1 MICWWNPGNGVRH
14 WPLSI
19 LLTACS
25 DYGVNGEKPD
35 PSSQAADTA
44 EPTEDTGD
52 TRDTGDGAD
61 SGADGTIDDTAPT
74 CEHTWPDR
82 AATIDAS
89 CPDRPGA
96 DWILTELWR
105 YDRADM
111 ELVTTHAGRFS
122 DDDGDGVITPADGMG
137 LWLSPYSLYAHGDGH
152 VLLNAVG
159 AEERLDTSYA
169 RTYRTYART
178 ADFDPA
184 RLGAEVGV
192 LEYIYRDGTY
202 WSAGDEGVQYARA
215 RTGDACCIPW
225 FVDLDL
231 DGLPEVL
238 VGDVALDAVDGDLL
252 VALSDASP
260 SASTVAADLDR
271 DGIPEIVTLAS
282 PGGVGIW
289 DAGGGYPTVCAS
301 SIPVEQIAMFAIA
314 NLDADDDAEILAAG
328 EHLLALCDA
337 DGTLLAEIAT
347 DSAAGSV
354 IGVGELD
361 GDPEPEIL
369 LDYNGVVDGA
379 FTAGIVVYD
388 ETLQELWRVEI
399 PPSGWN
405 PFSLADLDGDGLHE
419 IIVREAEDLV
429 ILGPTGVTLATIA
442 TGFGNNSWMNV
453 PLVVDVDGDDLAEI
467 VVSGSA
473 PAVQVFENAAGG
485 WLVEGAEVASPGVG
499 HHPGIVNVD
508 GTVPSESAWWLDANV
523 WQGHAAPAGGR
534 ELPNLIVAIETVC
547 SDDCVNDAFVVVY
560 VTNAGT
566 ADVLEPVPV
575 SLTRIDSGAVVAEGR
590 LDAPLPAGTSRALE
604 LTVSIADASA
614 GLVAT
619 LDVDG
624 VILEC
629 VEGDNDASWVGSVC
643 P

>member
-1 MICWWNPGNGVRH
+1 MRQ

-19 LLTACS
+19 LLSACS
-25 DYGVNGEKPD
+25 DYAINGEKPA
-35 PSSQAADTA
+35 PSSQAVDTA
-44 EPTEDTGD
+44 APTADTGD
-52 TRDTGDGAD
+52 TSDPADSADTG
-61 SGADGTIDDTAPT
+61 SNGTIDDTAPT
-74 CEHTWPDR
+74 CERTWPDR
-82 AATIDAS
+82 AVSIDAS
-89 CPDRPGA
+89 CPDRPVA
-96 DWILTELWR
+96 DWALTELWR

-111 ELVTTHAGRFS
+111 ESVTTHAGRFS

-137 LWLSPYSLYAHGDGH
+137 PWVSPYTLYTYGDGH
-152 VLLNAVG
+152 VLLDAAG
-159 AEERLDTSYA
+159 AEERVDTSYA
-169 RTYRTYART
+169 GTYRTYART

-192 LEYIYRDGTY
+192 HECIYQDELY
-202 WSAGDEGVQYARA
+202 WSVGDEGSQYARA
-215 RTGDACCIPW
+215 TTSDGNPRTPDGMGIPW

-238 VGDVALDAVDGDLL
+238 VGDVAFRAVDGAWFA
-252 VALSDASP
+252 ALSDASP
-260 SASTVAADLDR
+260 GAWTVAGDLDR
-271 DGIPEIVTLAS
+271 DGFPEIVSLAAA
-282 PGGVGIW
+282 GGVGIW
-289 DAGGGYPTVCAS
+289 EAGGSYPTVCAS
-301 SIPVEQIAMFAIA
+301 SIPVEQHAMFAIA
-314 NLDADDDAEILAAG
+314 NLDADDDAEVLAAG

-337 DGTLLAEIAT
+337 DGTLLAETTT
-347 DSAAGSV
+347 DSYSGSV

-361 GDPEPEIL
+361 GDPEPEIV

-388 ETLQELWRVEI
+388 EALQELWRVEI
-399 PPSGWN
+399 PEYGWN

-419 IIVREAEDLV
+419 ILVREADDLV

-442 TGFGNNSWMNV
+442 TGYGNNSWMNV

-467 VVSGSA
+467 VVSGSW

-508 GTVPSESAWWLDANV
+508 GTVPAESAWWLEANV

-534 ELPNLIVAIETVC
+534 ELPNLTAAIEAVC
-547 SDDCVNDAFVVVY
+547 SDDCAGDVFVTVY
-560 VTNAGT
+560 VTNSGT

-590 LDAPLPAGTSRALE
+590 LDAPLPAGMSRALE

-614 GLVAT
+614 GLAAT
-619 LDVDG
+619 LDG
-624 VILEC
+624 AGIILEC
-629 VEGDNDASWVGSVC
+629 LEGDNDANWVGVVC